1 MEKIRV
7 LIVDDSVFMR
17 QTLKKMLSAESD
29 IEVVD
34 VARNGQD
41 AIEKIKRLDP
51 DLVTMDVEMPVMS
64 GIDALRV
71 IMKDNPLPVLM
82 VSAVTSEG
90 AQQTLD
96 ALALGAVDFITK
108 RSAFG
113 TGNDSTGFQEELIG
127 KIRNIG
133 GNSLLRSRLRRRRER
148 TGKPATERITQAAS
162 PQTFPSAAAA
172 TSHADS
178 PRATGRKRLPAS
190 HFSVVVIGISTGGP
204 SALQSVIPKLP
215 ANLPVP
221 VLVVQHMPAHF
232 TKSLAE
238 RLNATSPLTVVE
250 AADGEPLMPGKVYI
264 APGGLQML
272 VAKNSSVR
280 ISREDFKVLYRPSV
294 DVLLGSVIEVYGGN
308 VLGVIMTGMGRDGS
322 EELKKIHAKGGYILA
337 QDEATCVV
345 YGMPKAVVEEGI
357 ADEVLPLEAIA
368 PAIAACLGVG

>member
-41 AIEKIKRLDP
+41 AIEKIKRLNP

-64 GIDALRV
+64 GIDALRI

-133 GNSLLRSRLRRRRER
+133 GNALLRSRLRRRRGSVRPTTER
-148 TGKPATERITQAAS
+148 TAQSPTQAHA
-162 PQTFPSAAAA
+162 
-172 TSHADS
+172 SHAVS
-178 PRATGRKRLPAS
+178 TRSTGRKRLPSS

-204 SALQSVIPKLP
+204 SALQNVIPKLP

-221 VLVVQHMPAHF
+221 VLIVQHMPAHF

-238 RLNATSPLTVVE
+238 RLNAASPLTVVE
-250 AADGEPLMPGKVYI
+250 ATDGEAVVPGKVYI
-264 APGGLQML
+264 AQGGMQML
-272 VAKNSSVR
+272 VTKNSSVK
-280 ISREDFKVLYRPSV
+280 ISNEDFKVLYRPCV
-294 DVLLGSVIEVYGGN
+294 DVLLSSVIDVYGGN

-337 QDEATCVV
+337 QDEASCVV

-357 ADEVLPLEAIA
+357 ADEILSLDAIA

>member
-1 MEKIRV
+1 MDKIRV
-7 LIVDDSVFMR
+7 LVVDDSVFMR
-17 QTLKKMLSAESD
+17 QTLKKMLSVEPD

-41 AIEKIKRLDP
+41 AIEKIKRLNP
-51 DLVTMDVEMPVMS
+51 DLVTMDVEMPIMS

-113 TGNDSTGFQEELIG
+113 TGNSDSTGFQEELVG

-133 GNSLLRSRLRRRRER
+133 GNSLLRNRLRRRREINVR
-148 TGKPATERITQAAS
+148 PTERIAPTQ
-162 PQTFPSAAAA
+162 
-172 TSHADS
+172 TSVSRTDS
-178 PRATGRKRLPAS
+178 TRTSGRKRLPPS

-204 SALQSVIPKLP
+204 SALQNVIPKLP

-221 VLVVQHMPAHF
+221 VLIVQHMPAHF

-238 RLNATSPLTVVE
+238 RLNSASPLTVVE
-250 AADGEPLMPGKVYI
+250 ATDGEAVVPGKVYI
-264 APGGLQML
+264 APGGMQML
-272 VAKNSSVR
+272 VTKNSSLK
-280 ISREDFKVLYRPSV
+280 ITNEDFKVLYRPCV
-294 DVLLGSVIEVYGGN
+294 DILLNSVIDVYGGN

-322 EELKKIHAKGGYILA
+322 EGLKKIHAKGGYILA

-357 ADEVLPLEAIA
+357 ANEILPLDAIA
-368 PAIAACLGVG
+368 TAITACLGVG